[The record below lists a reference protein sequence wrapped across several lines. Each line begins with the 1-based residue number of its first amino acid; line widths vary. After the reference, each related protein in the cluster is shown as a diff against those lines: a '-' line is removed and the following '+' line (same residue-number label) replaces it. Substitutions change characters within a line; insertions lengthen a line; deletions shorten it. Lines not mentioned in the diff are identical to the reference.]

1 MARLVKDS
9 MGTIEVADDACW
21 GAVTQR
27 SLNNFRIGHE
37 KMPIQLIHALALIKE
52 AAAIANHE
60 LRGLDERYAK
70 AIEQAAEEVRLGKF
84 DDQFP
89 LKVWQTGSGTQ
100 TNMNVNEVIAFRGN
114 ALLGEEVLHPND
126 HVNLS
131 QSSNDTIPSAMH
143 MAVVQRTR
151 DKLMP
156 SLEHLK
162 QSLLGLQERAGRQM
176 KVGRTHLQDATP
188 IYFAQEVSAWVAM
201 MDYNMKNIQEATDS
215 LKALPLGGTAVG
227 TGINAPKEFPKRAVE
242 LIAEKS
248 GIAYREMTNKF
259 FGLSSKSL
267 LANYHGALNA
277 LATDTMKMANDIRWL
292 GSGPRCGFGEISL
305 PANEPGSSIMPGKV
319 NPTQCEAMTMVAAQV
334 MGNHTTVT
342 VAASQGNF
350 ELNVY
355 MPVMIF
361 NIMQSIY
368 LLADACQ
375 SFSDKCVSGIE
386 INASVM
392 DGELERSLM
401 SVTALTPTIGYDK
414 AAKVAKLAHAKSLTL
429 KAACEELGYLDGA
442 SFDELM
448 TPEHLLGLELEGE
461 ASAHPKA

>member
-1 MARLVKDS
+1 MTRIVKDS
-9 MGTIEVADDACW
+9 MGTIEVADGAYW

-52 AAAIANHE
+52 AAALTNHE
-60 LRGLDERYAK
+60 LRGLDESYAK
-70 AIEQAAEEVRLGKF
+70 AIEQAAEEVRSGQL

-100 TNMNVNEVIAFRGN
+100 TNMNVNEVIAKRGN
-114 ALLGEEVLHPND
+114 DILGVEVLHPND

-156 SLEHLK
+156 ALQNLKNSLED
-162 QSLLGLQERAGRQM
+162 LQERAGKQM

-201 MDYNMKNIQEATDS
+201 MDYNMANIKKATEA
-215 LKALPLGGTAVG
+215 LMALPLGGTAVG
-227 TGINAPKEFPKRAVE
+227 TGINAPKAFAKRAVE
-242 LIAEKS
+242 WIAEKS
-248 GIAYREMTNKF
+248 GIPYKEMDNKF

-267 LANYHGALNA
+267 MANYHGALNA

-292 GSGPRCGFGEISL
+292 ASGPRCGFGEISL

-355 MPVMIF
+355 MPVMIY

-375 SFSDKCVSGIE
+375 SFSDKCVSGIQ

-392 DGELERSLM
+392 EDELRRSLM
-401 SVTALTPTIGYDK
+401 SVTVLTPKIGYDK
-414 AAKVAKLAHAKSLTL
+414 AAKVAKLAHEESLTL
-429 KAACEELGYLDGA
+429 KAACEKLGFLDDE

-448 TPEHLLGLELEGE
+448 TPEHLLGLKLEDE
-461 ASAHPKA
+461 ETSHLK